1 MKIKNRE
8 LEYETVLS
16 LPREKHLPPKRPS
29 IIFRTLLKTLSIPE
43 LKATNF
49 SLEKTGMERLGK
61 NEPALF
67 LMNHSSFIDLKIAA
81 WFSIRALLTLSA
93 HQTALSGKMP

>member
-8 LEYETVLS
+8 LEYEAVLS

-29 IIFRTLLKTLSIPE
+29 IIFRALLKTLSIPE

-49 SLEKTGMERLGK
+49 SLEKNGHGAFGE
-61 NEPALF
+61 E
-67 LMNHSSFIDLKIAA
+67 
-81 WFSIRALLTLSA
+81 
-93 HQTALSGKMP
+93 